1 MSSKISG
8 KKKPKVHERKKRKTL
23 TVRQAKYIQGRA
35 EGKTQ
40 AQAAEAAG
48 YSTTRAD
55 QSGYQVEKQLRGR
68 VPELLDSV
76 GLSERSLIEKY
87 LVPVLEAKKVIEE
100 WAEKKKKELEA
111 ATILAAMSLSHS
123 GVRTTFELHGSYA
136 PKLYDNQGSAPIVN
150 IIVDLKGPD
159 WSKPPNNIPQL
170 PMADLHPKQ
179 QQQLQQQQQASG
191 NGHKKDAVIEDD
203 DPRPKD

>member
-1 MSSKISG
+1 MSKSG

-23 TVRQAKYIQGRA
+23 TVRQAKYIQERA
-35 EGKTQ
+35 KGKTQ

-87 LVPVLEAKKVIEE
+87 LVPVLNAKEVIEK
-100 WAEKKKKELEA
+100 WCEKKKKDIEA
-111 ATILAAMSLSHS
+111 ATILAAMGLSHS
-123 GVRTTFELHGSYA
+123 GLRTAFELHGSYA
-136 PKLYDNQGSAPIVN
+136 PKLYDNQAQQPPVN
-150 IIVDLKGPD
+150 VIIDLQGPD

-170 PMADLHPKQ
+170 PPGDLHPQ
-179 QQQLQQQQQASG
+179 QRQQASG
-191 NGHKKDAVIEDD
+191 NGHRKDAVIEDD
-203 DPRPKD
+203 DPRPRD